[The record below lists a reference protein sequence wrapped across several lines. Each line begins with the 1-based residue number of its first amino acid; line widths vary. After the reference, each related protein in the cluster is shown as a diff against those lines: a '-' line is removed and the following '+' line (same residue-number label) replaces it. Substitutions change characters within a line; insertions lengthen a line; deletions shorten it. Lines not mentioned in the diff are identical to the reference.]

1 MITTLQFYVYM
12 NDWNVLYPKYIQV
25 LMGELRR
32 ITLGEF
38 IDDFEFGR
46 KIADKFGLKKKPES
60 TE

>member
-1 MITTLQFYVYM
+1 
-12 NDWNVLYPKYIQV
+12 
-25 LMGELRR
+25 MGELRR